1 MSEHVEI
8 PSQLRALAGG
18 QARVAV
24 EASDVDSLIEALG
37 TAHPGLKERLLEPS
51 GELRRYVRLFV
62 NEEDIRFLQE
72 RRTTL
77 APGDTVTIVPAIAGG

>member
-1 MSEHVEI
+1 MSVHVEI
-8 PSQLRALAGG
+8 PSQLRPLAGG

-37 TAHPGLKERLLEPS
+37 AAHPGLKERLLEPS

>member
-1 MSEHVEI
+1 MSVQVEI
-8 PSQLRALAGG
+8 PSPLRAHAGG
-18 QARVAV
+18 QARV
-24 EASDVDSLIEALG
+24 DVKAESVDALIEALG
-37 TAHPGLKERLLEPS
+37 AMHPGLKERLLEPS

-72 RRTTL
+72 RKTRL